1 MKRSYGG
8 FVSDEDGPFSPSRA
22 GRLPVTRVIDAC
34 YSGKYTHK
42 EMKKKVRGEGGL
54 YSYMNTLMLKK

>member
-1 MKRSYGG
+1 MMKM
-8 FVSDEDGPFSPSRA
+8 VEISPSRA

-42 EMKKKVRGEGGL
+42 EMKKKVGEKAIIFL
-54 YSYMNTLMLKK
+54 